1 MTGSKTDLQIALV
14 QANPHLGNV
23 DANIEKLLQMRARA
37 AEQGCD
43 IISDAGDVSIRLS
56 GR

>member
-43 IISDAGDVSIRLS
+43 IILTPE
-56 GR
+56 